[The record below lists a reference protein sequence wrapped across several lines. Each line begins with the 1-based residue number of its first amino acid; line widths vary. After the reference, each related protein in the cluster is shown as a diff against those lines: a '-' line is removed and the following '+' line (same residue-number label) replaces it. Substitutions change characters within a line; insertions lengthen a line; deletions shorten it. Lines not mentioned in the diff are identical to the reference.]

1 MPHAIISASN
11 CRICETTDR
20 GRTPVH
26 PGGGG
31 PASGAGL
38 VLATIPTYCIL
49 PKCLYPRNEVADLAT
64 DDRVRTFV
72 LPSSLFGNQHNDRPG
87 DGIFTEFYLD
97 QLPLLALLQYPF
109 VAHPGSPCERSLSS
123 FSVNSDRQFRG
134 IKIVNIS
141 SFSLENTVLNKY
153 FPCGSCTRKSSLQG
167 HVVFTAPAMTTP
179 RPDTT
184 AIQRRSSSVA
194 EFTVHSAKARQTT

>member
-1 MPHAIISASN
+1 MRSSRHQTVESA
-11 CRICETTDR
+11 RQPTVAE
-20 GRTPVH
+20 
-26 PGGGG
+26 
-31 PASGAGL
+31 L
-38 VLATIPTYCIL
+38 VLTLAAVDQLPAPDWSSPLYRRIAIL

-72 LPSSLFGNQHNDRPG
+72 LPGSLFGNQHHDRPG